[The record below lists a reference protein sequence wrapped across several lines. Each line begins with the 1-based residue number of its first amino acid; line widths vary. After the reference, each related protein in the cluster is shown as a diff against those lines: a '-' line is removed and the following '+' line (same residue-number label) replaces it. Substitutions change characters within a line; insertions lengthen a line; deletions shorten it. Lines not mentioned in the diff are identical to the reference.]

1 MVHVVRPS
9 EERELSHFIA
19 EANDSGTPLE
29 VRGAGTKKLIGR
41 PINAGAIISSE
52 SLNGIT
58 LYEPSELVL
67 SAGAG
72 TPLADI
78 EDLLARH
85 NQQLAFEP
93 IDIGPALGEQ
103 PNKGSIGAVFAT
115 NLSGSRRIFSGSAR
129 DHFLGMR
136 AINGRGELFKSGG
149 RVMKNVT
156 GYDLCRALTGSW
168 GTLAFMTEVTMKVLP
183 INEESATLLFLGLPD
198 DIAID
203 LMCDAMGTP
212 FEVSAASHIHHSL
225 TAGIAPAEL
234 ADRKRSITA
243 LRLENFSRSVSY
255 RKERLK
261 DALRTYGEIETLDN
275 ESSCRFWSE
284 MRSLR
289 FLQGNHTPVWR
300 ILTAPGNGARLVH
313 SIQAHHPEAR
323 PVYDWS
329 GGLIWL
335 LMPALSDAGISEVRR
350 AVGSHGGHATLIR
363 GDQTIRSSVDVFHP
377 LDSGPMRIT
386 QKLKKVFDP
395 EGILNPGRMYQ
406 GI

>member
-9 EERELSHFIA
+9 EERELSHFIE
-19 EANDSGTPLE
+19 EAADSGIPLE
-29 VRGAGTKKLIGR
+29 VRGVGTKKLIGR
-41 PINAGAIISSE
+41 PVEAGAILSSE
-52 SLNGIT
+52 SLSGIT

-78 EDLLARH
+78 EDLLARY

-93 IDIGPALGEQ
+93 IDLGPVLGE
-103 PNKGSIGAVFAT
+103 PANKGSIGAVFAT
-115 NLSGSRRIFSGSAR
+115 NLSGSRRIYSGAAR

-156 GYDLCRALTGSW
+156 GYDLCRALSGSW

-183 INEESATLLFLGLPD
+183 VSEESRTLLFFGLPD

-212 FEVSAASHIHHSL
+212 YEISAASHIHSSL
-225 TAGIAPAEL
+225 TTGIIPDDL
-234 ADRKRSITA
+234 AAQDTSITA
-243 LRLENFSRSVSY
+243 LRLENFRHSLNY
-255 RKERLK
+255 RMECLSDELK
-261 DALRTYGEIETLDN
+261 TYGQLEKLDN
-275 ESSCRFWSE
+275 DHSLKFWSE

-289 FLQGNHTPVWR
+289 FLHGSDTPVWR
-300 ILTAPGNGARLVH
+300 IVTPPASGARLIH
-313 SIQAHHPEAR
+313 AIQAHHPEAR

-329 GGLIWL
+329 GGLVWL
-335 LMPALSDAGISEVRR
+335 LMPALSDAGIS
-350 AVGSHGGHATLIR
+350 
-363 GDQTIRSSVDVFHP
+363 
-377 LDSGPMRIT
+377 
-386 QKLKKVFDP
+386 
-395 EGILNPGRMYQ
+395 
-406 GI
+406 

>member
-9 EERELSHFIA
+9 EERELSHFFA
-19 EANDSGTPLE
+19 EAAESGIPLE

-41 PINAGAIISSE
+41 PVNAGAIISSE

-67 SAGAG
+67 SAGSG
-72 TPLADI
+72 TLLADI
-78 EDLLARH
+78 EDLLSRY

-93 IDIGPALGEQ
+93 IDLGPVLGEQ
-103 PNKGSIGAVFAT
+103 SNKGSIGAVFAT
-115 NLSGSRRIFSGSAR
+115 NLSGPRRIYAGAAR

-156 GYDLCRALTGSW
+156 GYDLCRALCGSW

-183 INEESATLLFLGLPD
+183 ISEESRTLLFSGLPD

-212 FEVSAASHIHHSL
+212 FEVSATSHIHHSL
-225 TAGIAPAEL
+225 TTGIVPAEL
-234 ADRKRSITA
+234 EGGIKSVTA
-243 LRLENFSRSVSY
+243 LRIESFSRSVSY
-255 RKERLK
+255 RTERLT
-261 DALRTYGEIETLDN
+261 DALRTYGQIEILDN
-275 ESSCRFWSE
+275 DSSRSFWSE

-289 FLQGNHTPVWR
+289 FLLGSDTPIWR
-300 ILTAPGNGARLVH
+300 ILTSPGNGARLVH
-313 SIQAHHPEAR
+313 SIQTHHPEAR

-363 GDQTIRSSVDVFHP
+363 GDHTLRSSVDVFHP
-377 LDSGPMRIT
+377 LDSGPMKIT

-395 EGILNPGRMYQ
+395 GGILNPGRMYQ